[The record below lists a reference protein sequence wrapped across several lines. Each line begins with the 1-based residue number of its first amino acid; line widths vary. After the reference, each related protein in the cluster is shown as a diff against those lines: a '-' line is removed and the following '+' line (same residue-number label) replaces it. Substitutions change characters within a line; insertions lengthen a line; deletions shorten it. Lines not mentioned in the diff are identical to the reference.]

1 MSILQILAIAGL
13 AAGIIAWIQES
24 RYRGRRS
31 YGVIAALIIASCA
44 LLIMSFVA
52 SVQKSESKR
61 ADNANIQIAAA
72 EPAPAETAPAAQ
84 NGEDSD
90 FEIGIPDDSAQDAQP
105 EAAQNGSDAKGNA
118 KDDAENLPAPAEKAA
133 VAAVAADKAPSAP
146 APAEKPTAPA
156 VAADDPLAPSAVAGN
171 DIDDAKVNEIIA
183 FTAKKSKKSPN
194 GADIASYLWDFGD
207 GATSAERDAK
217 HSYANVGTYD
227 AVLTVTAKDGRIAK
241 AVRRIEVNR
250 PEHKIRFERRSLD
263 NAPPADHGDITGTY
277 VKQFAGSSVTLEAK
291 GYMLSAAGCSCS
303 LHVAL
308 SGEGCGDSRSKT
320 LKDGGE
326 GELSVKAS
334 CKGAPGEI
342 KWSFA
347 RKASDGCAC
356 TFNDVRLEGSEG

>member
-52 SVQKSESKR
+52 SAQKSESKR
-61 ADNANIQIAAA
+61 ADGANVQIAAA
-72 EPAPAETAPAAQ
+72 EPVPAETAPAAQ

-105 EAAQNGSDAKGNA
+105 EAAQNSGNA
-118 KDDAENLPAPAEKAA
+118 KGDAETLPTPEKAP
-133 VAAVAADKAPSAP
+133 VAAVAAAEAQAAP
-146 APAEKPTAPA
+146 APAEKPAAA
-156 VAADDPLAPSAVAGN
+156 VQAADDPLAPSAVAGN
-171 DIDDAKVNEIIA
+171 DIDDAKVNETIA
-183 FTAKKSKKSPN
+183 FTAKKSKKAPN
-194 GADIASYLWDFGD
+194 GADIAGYLWDFGD

-263 NAPPADHGDITGTY
+263 NAPPADHGDISGTY